1 MLADMGHNLRGQAG
15 AIANQP
21 GRGQQMVSDALHSRR
36 EGAAGRIASDVDQ
49 ALGPAA
55 NIPETLHATQRHYR
69 QQAAPHRQQFQQS
82 PVPFTQDLDDTLRLL
97 VQNEPGVIRE
107 ARRYANI
114 DPAAGPDQFFARQMP
129 DGSFQVTR
137 VPNATEWDYLKRALD
152 GMGGRTATPND
163 QRIYGSLASRL
174 RTQVD
179 EALSPGA
186 PDQSPWARARALEA
200 EDFQI
205 RDAMEAGRGAFNR
218 NLTPDQMRAELY
230 GVGQPPRGGMTPP
243 ELAGYGVG
251 ARDQVR
257 TIMGTAATAHG
268 ENAAAGARRALG
280 SDYAREKLDIIA
292 GPQASGQLTRRLDA
306 ETVFDQ
312 TRQAVTQNSATAR
325 RLAAQEEFP
334 GPTAKSDRLR
344 GASQVTTPGVVLGAG
359 ARLVNALTN
368 GAINERRLRI
378 ARDAAEMLVAQGQ
391 ARDNVANALFAV
403 SQHQGFN
410 QAARR
415 AIARLAM
422 QIAEGSRQ
430 KAIESAGP
438 KQGPPAKQ
446 QPARRNTLTQLPGGR
461 NALMPPAEYLL
472 PSPQ

>member
-1 MLADMGHNLRGQAG
+1 
-15 AIANQP
+15 
-21 GRGQQMVSDALHSRR
+21 
-36 EGAAGRIASDVDQ
+36 
-49 ALGPAA
+49 
-55 NIPETLHATQRHYR
+55 
-69 QQAAPHRQQFQQS
+69 
-82 PVPFTQDLDDTLRLL
+82 
-97 VQNEPGVIRE
+97 
-107 ARRYANI
+107 
-114 DPAAGPDQFFARQMP
+114 
-129 DGSFQVTR
+129 
-137 VPNATEWDYLKRALD
+137 
-152 GMGGRTATPND
+152 
-163 QRIYGSLASRL
+163 
-174 RTQVD
+174 
-179 EALSPGA
+179 
-186 PDQSPWARARALEA
+186 
-200 EDFQI
+200 
-205 RDAMEAGRGAFNR
+205 
-218 NLTPDQMRAELY
+218 
-230 GVGQPPRGGMTPP
+230 
-243 ELAGYGVG
+243 
-251 ARDQVR
+251 
-257 TIMGTAATAHG
+257 MGTAATAHG